1 MNKNVKIFNT
11 VLLVITLIAFAFTA
25 IKGNAMSKQI
35 KANKLLADKVCQL
48 VVEGDYVSEAYYSGS
63 FECYKKVL

>member
-11 VLLVITLIAFAFTA
+11 VLLVAALIVFVFTA

-35 KANKLLADKVCQL
+35 QANELLADKVCQL
-48 VVEGDYVSEAYYSGS
+48 VVEGD
-63 FECYKKVL
+63 